1 MNDPKL
7 LNHFLLLS
15 GCAVTRTYIFNF
27 QHCKLNFFKKKLH
40 DPFFTMGYCLKASE
54 PFRGGGLLF
63 TTNSPEILG
72 THLINLGRM
81 KGWVW
86 PWNHLAALNTGPLD
100 WELWALT
107 TCQKRTWRCSKEGA
121 RFILKVNY
129 KTLLNSLAWKL
140 KHKHNNTRK
149 TLIDIVLVFLINFD
163 EIYCFVQMFR

>member
-1 MNDPKL
+1 
-7 LNHFLLLS
+7 
-15 GCAVTRTYIFNF
+15 
-27 QHCKLNFFKKKLH
+27 
-40 DPFFTMGYCLKASE
+40 MGYYLKASE

-163 EIYCFVQMFR
+163 QIYCFVQMLR